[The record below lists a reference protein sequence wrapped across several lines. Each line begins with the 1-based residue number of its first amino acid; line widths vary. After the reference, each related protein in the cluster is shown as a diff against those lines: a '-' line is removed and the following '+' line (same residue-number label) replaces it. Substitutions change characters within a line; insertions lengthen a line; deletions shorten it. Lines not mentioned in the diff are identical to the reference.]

1 MKKFRLLLMFLIM
14 TLTLQAQNDAP
25 LQLIS
30 QGTQELS
37 VYIEHQEEALQL
49 RDEIEFLIKNGNYP
63 VVIEEKRNVLWV
75 YLNDPYGGKDYPV
88 SNFESDYFE
97 TIDLFPLKLTNQ
109 LKSCLKKGN
118 RFLLE
123 TLGIRYII
131 KDGEV
136 ISKIDYSKF
145 DRYVF
150 WICKNHQKS
159 WLFFSRLFHIY

>member
-1 MKKFRLLLMFLIM
+1 MG
-14 TLTLQAQNDAP
+14 TLTLQAQNGAP
-25 LQLIS
+25 LRLIS

-49 RDEIEFLIKNGNYP
+49 RDEIEFLIKSGNYP

-97 TIDLFPLKLTNQ
+97 TIDLFPLKLSNQ

-118 RFLLE
+118 KFLLE

-136 ISKIDYSKF
+136 VSKIDYNKF